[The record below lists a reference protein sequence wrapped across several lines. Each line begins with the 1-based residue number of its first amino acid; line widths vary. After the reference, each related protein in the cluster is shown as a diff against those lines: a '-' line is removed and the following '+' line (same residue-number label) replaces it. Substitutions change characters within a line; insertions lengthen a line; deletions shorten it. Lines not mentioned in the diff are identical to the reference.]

1 MRVLMRAVKGVLKSI
16 IYPLYEARLIRRLDT
31 NATPKHVGV
40 ILDGNR
46 RWAKANLASSQSGHS
61 AGARK
66 IIDFLSWCEES
77 NVEVVTLW
85 MLSTDNLSREKSELQ
100 PLLEIIAETVEAL
113 SKFGRWRLQVVGATE
128 LLPEWLNARLADAV
142 VTSPKREELIVNLA
156 IGYGGRRE
164 ITDAVRQLLQE
175 NLIKGEN
182 LESAINNLS
191 MEEIS
196 RHLYTA
202 GQPDPDLVI
211 RTSGEQ
217 RLSGFLLWQS
227 AHSEFY
233 FCEAFWPDF
242 RRLDFLRAL
251 RSYAQRNRRFG
262 K

>member
-1 MRVLMRAVKGVLKSI
+1 MRLIKSIVKSI
-16 IYPLYEARLIRRLDT
+16 IYPLYEARLFRKLDSE
-31 NATPKHVGV
+31 ATPKHVGV

-46 RWAKANLASSQSGHS
+46 RWAKANLASSKSGHS

-66 IIDFLSWCEES
+66 IIDFLTWCEES
-77 NVEVVTLW
+77 KVKVVTLW
-85 MLSTDNLSREKSELQ
+85 MLSTDNLTREKSELE

-113 SKFGRWRLQVVGATE
+113 SKFGRWKLHVMGATE
-128 LLPEWLNARLADAV
+128 LLPEWLNVRLKDAV
-142 VTSPKREELIVNLA
+142 TKSPEREELVVNLA

-164 ITDAVRQLLQE
+164 ITDAVRQLLSE
-175 NLIKGEN
+175 NLHRGEN
-182 LESAINNLS
+182 LESAIDKLT

-251 RSYAQRNRRFG
+251 RAYAQRNRRFG
-262 K
+262 R

>member
-1 MRVLMRAVKGVLKSI
+1 MRLVKRVLKSI
-16 IYPLYEARLIRRLDT
+16 LYPIYELRLFKKLDLS
-31 NATPKHVGV
+31 ASPKHVGV

-46 RWAKANLASSQSGHS
+46 RWAKANLASSKSGHS

-66 IIDFLSWCEES
+66 VIDFLSWCEET
-77 NVEVVTLW
+77 NVKVFTLW
-85 MLSTDNLSREKSELQ
+85 MLSTDNLNRERNELQ
-100 PLLEIIAETVEAL
+100 PLLEIIAETVDAL
-113 SKFGRWRLQVVGATE
+113 SKFGRWKLHVVGATE
-128 LLPEWLNARLADAV
+128 LLPEWLSLRLDEAV
-142 VTSPKREELIVNLA
+142 AKSPEREKLIVNLA

-164 ITDAVRQLLQE
+164 ITDAVRQLLKE
-175 NLIKGEN
+175 NLSKGET
-182 LESAINNLS
+182 LESAIDKMS
-191 MEEIS
+191 IDEIS

-251 RSYAQRNRRFG
+251 RAYAQRNRRFG

>member
-1 MRVLMRAVKGVLKSI
+1 MLKSI
-16 IYPLYEARLIRRLDT
+16 IYPLYEARLFRKLDL
-31 NATPKHVGV
+31 ASTPKHIGV

-46 RWAKANLASSQSGHS
+46 RWAKANLASSKSGHS

-66 IIDFLSWCEES
+66 IIDFLSWCEET
-77 NVEVVTLW
+77 NVKVVTLW
-85 MLSTDNLSREKSELQ
+85 MLSTDNLGRERNELDS
-100 PLLEIIAETVEAL
+100 LLEIIAESVEAL
-113 SKFGRWRLQVVGATE
+113 AQFGRWKLHVVGATD
-128 LLPEWLNARLADAV
+128 LLPEWLTLRLADAIAK
-142 VTSPKREELIVNLA
+142 SPERQELVVNLA

-175 NLIKGEN
+175 NLAQGEN
-182 LESAINNLS
+182 LESAIGNLS
-191 MEEIS
+191 IDEIS

-227 AHSEFY
+227 THSEFY

-251 RSYAQRNRRFG
+251 RAFAQRNRRFG

>member
-1 MRVLMRAVKGVLKSI
+1 MRLVKRVLKRVLYP
-16 IYPLYEARLIRRLDT
+16 IYELRLFKRLDLS
-31 NATPKHVGV
+31 ASPKHVGV

-46 RWAKANLASSQSGHS
+46 RWAKANLASSKSGHS

-66 IIDFLSWCEES
+66 VIDFLSWCEET
-77 NVEVVTLW
+77 NVKVVTLW
-85 MLSTDNLSREKSELQ
+85 MLSTDNLNRERNELQ
-100 PLLEIIAETVEAL
+100 PLLEIIAETVDAL
-113 SKFGRWRLQVVGATE
+113 SKFGRWKLHVVGATD
-128 LLPEWLNARLADAV
+128 LLPEWLSTRLEEAV
-142 VTSPKREELIVNLA
+142 AKSPEREKLIVNLA

-164 ITDAVRQLLQE
+164 ITDAVRRLLKE
-175 NLIKGEN
+175 NLSKGET
-182 LESAINNLS
+182 LESAIDKMS
-191 MEEIS
+191 MDEIS

-251 RSYAQRNRRFG
+251 RAYAQRNRRFG

>member
-1 MRVLMRAVKGVLKSI
+1 MRLIKSIVKSI
-16 IYPLYEARLIRRLDT
+16 IYPLYEARLFRKLDRD
-31 NATPKHVGV
+31 ATPKHVGV

-46 RWAKANLASSQSGHS
+46 RWAKANLASSKSGHS

-66 IIDFLSWCEES
+66 IIDFLTWCEES
-77 NVEVVTLW
+77 KVRVVTLW
-85 MLSTDNLSREKSELQ
+85 MLSTDNLTREKSELE

-113 SKFGRWRLQVVGATE
+113 SKFGRWKLHVMGATE
-128 LLPEWLNARLADAV
+128 LLPEWLNVRLKDAV
-142 VTSPKREELIVNLA
+142 TKSPEREELAVNLA

-164 ITDAVRQLLQE
+164 ITDAVRQLLSE
-175 NLIKGEN
+175 NLHRGEN
-182 LESAINNLS
+182 LESAIDKLT

-251 RSYAQRNRRFG
+251 RAYAQRNRRFG
-262 K
+262 R

>member
-1 MRVLMRAVKGVLKSI
+1 MRLVKQVLKSI
-16 IYPLYEARLIRRLDT
+16 LYPIYELRLFKKLDLSSS
-31 NATPKHVGV
+31 PKHVGV

-46 RWAKANLASSQSGHS
+46 RWAKANLASSKSGHS

-66 IIDFLSWCEES
+66 VIDFLSWCEET
-77 NVEVVTLW
+77 NVKVVTLW
-85 MLSTDNLSREKSELQ
+85 MLSTDNLNRERNELQ
-100 PLLEIIAETVEAL
+100 PLLEIIAETVDAL
-113 SKFGRWRLQVVGATE
+113 SKFGRWKLHVVGATE
-128 LLPEWLNARLADAV
+128 LLPEWLSSRLEEAV
-142 VTSPKREELIVNLA
+142 AKSPEREKLIVNLA

-164 ITDAVRQLLQE
+164 ITDAVRQMLKE
-175 NLIKGEN
+175 NLSKGET
-182 LESAINNLS
+182 LESAIDKMS
-191 MEEIS
+191 IDEIS

-251 RSYAQRNRRFG
+251 RAYAQRNRRFG

>member
-1 MRVLMRAVKGVLKSI
+1 MRLVKRVLKRVLYP
-16 IYPLYEARLIRRLDT
+16 IYELRLFKRLDLS
-31 NATPKHVGV
+31 ASPKHVGV

-46 RWAKANLASSQSGHS
+46 RWAKANLASSKSGHS

-66 IIDFLSWCEES
+66 VIDFLSWCEET
-77 NVEVVTLW
+77 NVKVVTLW
-85 MLSTDNLSREKSELQ
+85 MLSTDNLNRERNELQ
-100 PLLEIIAETVEAL
+100 PLLEIIAETVDAL
-113 SKFGRWRLQVVGATE
+113 SKFGRWKLHVVGATD
-128 LLPEWLNARLADAV
+128 LLPEWLSSRLGEAV
-142 VTSPKREELIVNLA
+142 AKSPEREKLIVNLA

-164 ITDAVRQLLQE
+164 ITDAVRRLLKE
-175 NLIKGEN
+175 NLSKGET
-182 LESAINNLS
+182 LESAIDKMS
-191 MEEIS
+191 MDEIS

-251 RSYAQRNRRFG
+251 RAYAQRNRRFG

>member
-1 MRVLMRAVKGVLKSI
+1 MRLIKSIVKSI
-16 IYPLYEARLIRRLDT
+16 IYPLYEARLFRKLDSE
-31 NATPKHVGV
+31 ATPKHVGV

-46 RWAKANLASSQSGHS
+46 RWAKANLASSKSGHS

-66 IIDFLSWCEES
+66 IIDFLTWCEES
-77 NVEVVTLW
+77 KVRVVTLW
-85 MLSTDNLSREKSELQ
+85 MLSTDNLTREKSELE

-113 SKFGRWRLQVVGATE
+113 SKFGRWKLHVMGATE
-128 LLPEWLNARLADAV
+128 LLPEWLNVRLKDAV
-142 VTSPKREELIVNLA
+142 TKSPKREELVVNLA

-164 ITDAVRQLLQE
+164 ITDAVRQLLSE
-175 NLIKGEN
+175 NLHRGEN
-182 LESAINNLS
+182 LESAIDKLT

-251 RSYAQRNRRFG
+251 RAYAQRNRRFG
-262 K
+262 R

>member
-1 MRVLMRAVKGVLKSI
+1 MRLIKSILKSI
-16 IYPLYEARLIRRLDT
+16 IYPLYEARLFRKLDRQS
-31 NATPKHVGV
+31 TPKHVGV

-46 RWAKANLASSQSGHS
+46 RWAKANLASSKSGHS

-77 NVEVVTLW
+77 EVEVVTLW
-85 MLSTDNLSREKSELQ
+85 MLSTDNLTREKSELQ
-100 PLLEIIAETVEAL
+100 PLLEIIADTVEAL
-113 SKFGRWRLQVVGATE
+113 SKFGRWKLRVVGATE
-128 LLPEWLNARLADAV
+128 LLPEWLTSRLAQV
-142 VTSPKREELIVNLA
+142 VAQSPKREELVVNLA
-156 IGYGGRRE
+156 IGYGGRHE
-164 ITDAVRQLLQE
+164 ITDAVRLLLSE
-175 NLIKGEN
+175 NLQKGEN
-182 LESAINNLS
+182 LESAIDKLT

>member
-1 MRVLMRAVKGVLKSI
+1 MRLVKQVLKSI
-16 IYPLYEARLIRRLDT
+16 LYPIYELRLFKKLDLS
-31 NATPKHVGV
+31 ASPKHVGV

-46 RWAKANLASSQSGHS
+46 RWAKANLASSKSGHS

-66 IIDFLSWCEES
+66 VIDFLSWCEET
-77 NVEVVTLW
+77 NVKVVTLW
-85 MLSTDNLSREKSELQ
+85 MLSTDNLNRERNELQ
-100 PLLEIIAETVEAL
+100 PLLEIIAETVDAL
-113 SKFGRWRLQVVGATE
+113 SKFGRWKLHVVGATE
-128 LLPEWLNARLADAV
+128 LLPEWLSSRLEEAV
-142 VTSPKREELIVNLA
+142 AKSPEREKLIVNLA

-164 ITDAVRQLLQE
+164 ITDAVRQMLKE
-175 NLIKGEN
+175 NLSKGET
-182 LESAINNLS
+182 LESAIDKMS
-191 MEEIS
+191 IDEIS

-251 RSYAQRNRRFG
+251 RAYAQRNRRFG

>member
-1 MRVLMRAVKGVLKSI
+1 MRLIKSIVKSI
-16 IYPLYEARLIRRLDT
+16 IYPLYEARLFRKLDSE
-31 NATPKHVGV
+31 ATPKHVGV

-46 RWAKANLASSQSGHS
+46 RWAKANLASSKSGHS

-66 IIDFLSWCEES
+66 IIDFLTWCEES
-77 NVEVVTLW
+77 KVRVVTLW
-85 MLSTDNLSREKSELQ
+85 MLSTDNLTREKSELE

-113 SKFGRWRLQVVGATE
+113 SKFGRWKLHVMGATE
-128 LLPEWLNARLADAV
+128 LLPEWLNVRLKDAV
-142 VTSPKREELIVNLA
+142 TKSPEREELAVNLA

-164 ITDAVRQLLQE
+164 ITDAVRQLLSE
-175 NLIKGEN
+175 NLLRGEN
-182 LESAINNLS
+182 LESAIDKLT

-251 RSYAQRNRRFG
+251 RAYAQRNRRFG
-262 K
+262 R

>member
-1 MRVLMRAVKGVLKSI
+1 MRLVKRVLKSI
-16 IYPLYEARLIRRLDT
+16 LYPIYELRLFKKLDLS
-31 NATPKHVGV
+31 ASPKHVGV

-46 RWAKANLASSQSGHS
+46 RWAKANLASSKSGHS
-61 AGARK
+61 AGVRK
-66 IIDFLSWCEES
+66 VIDFLSWCEET
-77 NVEVVTLW
+77 NVKVVTLW
-85 MLSTDNLSREKSELQ
+85 MLSTDNLNRERNELQ
-100 PLLEIIAETVEAL
+100 PLLEIIAETVDAL
-113 SKFGRWRLQVVGATE
+113 SKFGRWKLHVVGATE
-128 LLPEWLNARLADAV
+128 LLPEWLYLRLDEAV
-142 VTSPKREELIVNLA
+142 AKSPEREKLIVNLA

-164 ITDAVRQLLQE
+164 ITDAVRQLLKE
-175 NLIKGEN
+175 NLSKGET
-182 LESAINNLS
+182 LESAIDKMS
-191 MEEIS
+191 IDEIS

-251 RSYAQRNRRFG
+251 RAYAQRNRRFG